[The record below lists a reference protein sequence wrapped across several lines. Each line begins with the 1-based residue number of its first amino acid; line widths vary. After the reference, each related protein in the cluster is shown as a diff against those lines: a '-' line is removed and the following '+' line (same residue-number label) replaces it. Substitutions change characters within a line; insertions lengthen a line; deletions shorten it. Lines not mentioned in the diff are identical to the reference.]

1 MDKEQIGCCYF
12 VDSSGLRCFCT
23 LRRPSLPQPCN
34 FPPPPATTPP
44 ATTVINLH
52 KAAFQIRNKAAYINI
67 YEFRTRDMPLP
78 SLSTSC
84 VLPPPLHTPHLTLI
98 RHKLCLLPPYLPPTL
113 PYTSCASYPVSPGI
127 NEPGIQN
134 VSVAL
139 AASRMS
145 EHTSSSS
152 SYPSLHPT

>member
-1 MDKEQIGCCYF
+1 MAWSLTNSVNSKIIYSFYFHQNVKYESKNHKMDKEQIGCCYF

-34 FPPPPATTPP
+34 FPPLPPATTPP

-52 KAAFQIRNKAAYINI
+52 KAAFQIRNKAAYINT

-98 RHKLCLLPPYLPPTL
+98 RHKLCLLPPNLPPTL
-113 PYTSCASYPVSPGI
+113 PYTSCAS
-127 NEPGIQN
+127 
-134 VSVAL
+134 
-139 AASRMS
+139 
-145 EHTSSSS
+145 
-152 SYPSLHPT
+152 